1 MRQNEIAEKDDQ
13 FQKSKTRWVEYNHTA
28 QEKTSWDR
36 LRVWDNTQIQW
47 GLHKTINPER
57 VSILHIIDQVQPQ
70 TFTDNLQDPNKNDR
84 ELIDFLESKKK
95 YENETFNTLL
105 SY

>member
-1 MRQNEIAEKDDQ
+1 MDRVQSHSTRDNLMRQAKGMRQ
-13 FQKSKTRWVEYNHTA
+13 HS
-28 QEKTSWDR
+28 
-36 LRVWDNTQIQW
+36 IQW
-47 GLHKTINPER
+47 GLHKTINPKR

-84 ELIDFLESKKK
+84 ELIDFVELKKK